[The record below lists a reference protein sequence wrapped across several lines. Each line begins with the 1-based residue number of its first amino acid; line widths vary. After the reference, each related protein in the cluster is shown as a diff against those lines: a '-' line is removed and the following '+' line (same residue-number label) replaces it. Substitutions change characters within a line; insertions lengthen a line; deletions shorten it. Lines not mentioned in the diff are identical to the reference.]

1 MTLQDASKIK
11 IQVPDEDRPDSL
23 FMDQI
28 KYQRF
33 EKLNHRVTILT
44 ILIPILIGVIIFIG
58 YRDIREMVT
67 QTQDMGAKELTS
79 LAQSMDATV
88 SNISIKQTKMDETLA
103 AKVADQEKLEAAIQD
118 SIKKMDTAVQDSIG
132 KMENAVQDSLK
143 KMETTVQDSIK
154 KTETSL
160 VEIQEGKANK
170 KEIAGDISGVE
181 SKLTLIQK
189 ELKTSLEKMNADIK
203 IIEKKVSDDLVKHAE
218 TINVVT
224 TAVAEC
230 QADIALISS
239 EKEDKK
245 ALEVAL
251 KNQEKRLQ
259 DQTSQL
265 IRNLETKM
273 ESINAS
279 IVELGKI
286 KSAVEKT
293 ALPPAAKK
301 P

>member
-1 MTLQDASKIK
+1 
-11 IQVPDEDRPDSL
+11 
-23 FMDQI
+23 
-28 KYQRF
+28 
-33 EKLNHRVTILT
+33 
-44 ILIPILIGVIIFIG
+44 
-58 YRDIREMVT
+58 
-67 QTQDMGAKELTS
+67 
-79 LAQSMDATV
+79 MDATV

-118 SIKKMDTAVQDSIG
+118 SIKKMDTVVQDNIG

-170 KEIAGDISGVE
+170 KEIAGEISGVE

-203 IIEKKVSDDLVKHAE
+203 AIEKKVSDDLAKHAE
-218 TINVVT
+218 TINGVT

-230 QADIALISS
+230 QADLALISS

-245 ALEVAL
+245 AFEVAM

-265 IRNLETKM
+265 IRNLEAKM

-279 IVELGKI
+279 IGELGKI
-286 KSAVEKT
+286 KSAGEKT
-293 ALPPAAKK
+293 ALPPATKK

>member
-1 MTLQDASKIK
+1 MITAFEFWGTFRIEFCWTLSAEFYMWKKSA
-11 IQVPDEDRPDSL
+11 
-23 FMDQI
+23 
-28 KYQRF
+28 
-33 EKLNHRVTILT
+33 N
-44 ILIPILIGVIIFIG
+44 
-58 YRDIREMVT
+58 IRE
-67 QTQDMGAKELTS
+67 S
-79 LAQSMDATV
+79 
-88 SNISIKQTKMDETLA
+88 
-103 AKVADQEKLEAAIQD
+103 QEK
-118 SIKKMDTAVQDSIG
+118 SG
-132 KMENAVQDSLK
+132 DSLK

-170 KEIAGDISGVE
+170 KEIAGDISGMD

-189 ELKTSLEKMNADIK
+189 ELKTSLEKMNADVK
-203 IIEKKVSDDLVKHAE
+203 IIEKKVSDDLAKHAE
-218 TINVVT
+218 TMNGVT

-245 ALEVAL
+245 AFEVAL

-273 ESINAS
+273 EAINAS